1 MSTEKTIK
9 MEFANS
15 VTEYKASSPEEEA
28 AQRMIDA
35 LTDWWMHRAQEEIEQ
50 VGPKAV
56 EYGPNSMIEV
66 GRAMGRMSG
75 RDLSDEE
82 AIEVACMFYI
92 SGKLGRWVD
101 AVAHGKRPSD
111 DTIHD
116 IGIYIKM
123 AQRNRD
129 VGGWPFAP
137 ITEG

>member
-1 MSTEKTIK
+1 MKHADIDAV
-9 MEFANS
+9 AN
-15 VTEYKASSPEEEA
+15 
-28 AQRMIDA
+28 QRMVDA
-35 LTDWWMHRAQEEIEQ
+35 LQDWWIERARQEIEQ

-75 RDLSDEE
+75 RDLTDEE

-123 AQRNRD
+123 AQRNRE

-137 ITEG
+137 EEKA

>member
-1 MSTEKTIK
+1 MNLDNFKEPS
-9 MEFANS
+9 
-15 VTEYKASSPEEEA
+15 EEEI
-28 AQRMIDA
+28 RLMIDA
-35 LTDWWMHRAQEEIEQ
+35 LTDWWIEKARQEVEQ

-66 GRAMGRMSG
+66 GRAMGRMSN
-75 RDLSDEE
+75 RDLSDQE

-92 SGKLGRWVD
+92 CGKLGRWVD
-101 AVAHGKRPSD
+101 AVAHGSVPSD

-123 AQRNRD
+123 AQRNRE

-137 ITEG
+137 GEDHA